1 VAEKSFLLSSVW
13 LAKTNSI
20 VADRYVAN
28 SRTVL
33 CQRNRQEQAS
43 MSSWTEIEQ
52 ANLAI
57 EHYYECDR
65 YV

>member
-28 SRTVL
+28 SRTVR

-57 EHYYECDR
+57 EHYYKRDR

>member
-1 VAEKSFLLSSVW
+1 MAEKSFLLSSVW

-28 SRTVL
+28 SGTVL

-43 MSSWTEIEQ
+43 MSRWTEIEQ
-52 ANLAI
+52 ANPAI
-57 EHYYECDR
+57 EHYYKRDG

>member
-1 VAEKSFLLSSVW
+1 MAEKSFLLSSVW

-20 VADRYVAN
+20 VVDRYVAN

-43 MSSWTEIEQ
+43 MSRWTQIEQ

-57 EHYYECDR
+57 EHYYKRDR

>member
-20 VADRYVAN
+20 VADRSVAN

-57 EHYYECDR
+57 EHYYKRDR